1 MKVLHVGMDIG
12 SVSANTVVLDE
23 KGEILKDDYRRT
35 KGQPLE
41 TALSVLTEFLKDIPE
56 GQLGSLALTGTAG
69 KKVAELLQVPFINE
83 IIAQARAVD
92 RFHPEVRTIIE
103 MGGEDSKLILLNP
116 EEGGRLVIEDFAM
129 NTLCAAGTG
138 SFLDQQAHRLGLTI
152 EEFSHLA
159 LKSESPPRIAGRCTV
174 FAKTDMIH
182 LQQEAT
188 PDYDIIA
195 GLCFAVA
202 RNLKSNIAKGKTILR
217 PVSFQGG
224 VAANQGVRRAFSE
237 VLELQEGEL
246 IIPEHFFSMGAIGA
260 SLIVQEDPGA
270 AKTFTGLKPLRDT
283 IQTHAIEARRLA
295 PLSLREDYIQPFTK
309 GLTTVSTPTEK
320 IQAYLGVDVGSIST
334 NVVVIDQEMRVLSKQ
349 YLMTA
354 GRPLEAIRQ
363 GLAAAGKEVGD
374 RVIIQG
380 AGTTGSGRYLT
391 GDFIGADIVRNEI
404 TAQATAAAAIDP
416 LVDTIFE
423 IGGQDSKFISL
434 ENGAIVDFMMNKVCA
449 AGTGSF
455 LEEQAEKLGISIRGE
470 FGALALGSE
479 SPVRLGERCTVFME
493 SDLVHHQQQGLDQK
507 DLVAGLSY
515 SIVEN
520 YLNKVVEDR
529 RIGQRIFYQGATASN
544 QGIVAA
550 FEKIVGKPITV
561 PEHNDVTGA
570 IGVAILAMREKT
582 WETSRFKGFDLAQ
595 SQYQISSFECKGCP
609 NQCEVKKVT
618 IEGEKPLFYGSRC
631 DKYDLDSKKSVS
643 QPMPDLFAEREA
655 LMEGRPEDLN
665 PGGKKGKIG
674 LPRAMFFRELLP
686 FFRTFFTELGFE
698 VVISNPTNKA
708 IIHQGVESMAAET
721 CLPIKVANGH
731 ILDLIQKG
739 VDRIFLPSIVDL
751 KSHNPDYQQG
761 LVCPYAQTLAY
772 TVHSSFN
779 FKEKGIKVIQPVL
792 YFGRGEKALKKGL
805 MTLTTALGLNPFL
818 IPKAMK
824 KGLAAQEAFY
834 QKLLQ
839 RGEEALA
846 SLGPNDIAMMVV
858 SRPYNGFDPG
868 INLNIPKKLRDLG
881 VLAIPMDFFPLDQG
895 SETEEPKHHYW
906 RYGQKILGA
915 AETLRKNPK
924 LYGIYITNFSCGPDS
939 FILHFFR
946 DVLKGKPYLEIEIDE
961 HSADAGVVT
970 RLEAFLDSLKNCQT
984 SPLPILHKR
993 IPSRIPSGNHR
1004 KIYIPPMTDHTLA
1017 VAAAFKACNVEA
1029 EVLPDSDQE
1038 TLIWGR
1044 KLTSGKECY
1053 PCILT
1058 TGDMAKLVLRKNF
1071 DPQHSAFFMP
1081 SGTGPCRFGQYH
1093 RFHRLVLDELGFP
1106 QVPIYAPDQS
1116 ETLYRDLGM
1125 VGGNDFSRLGWQGIV
1140 AVDCLEKKLR
1150 ETRPY
1155 EKNKGETD
1163 QVYRKSL
1170 LKVSETIASR
1180 GDLVKTLQEACRD
1193 LNAVD
1198 VENPGSKPVI
1208 GMVGEIYT
1216 RANKFSNE
1224 NVVLEV
1230 EALGGEAWMPPIAEW
1245 ILYTNHTAIWRAL
1258 RLRKFSHLLELRL
1271 THRVQTKLE
1280 HELERSFKGSLRN
1293 YGEPSIRA
1301 TLKNAHPYLHP
1312 SFEGEAILSLG
1323 KAKDYWQKGAGGI
1336 INIMPFT
1343 CMPGTIVNALLKR
1356 FREDHQ
1362 NIPFLNLS
1370 YDGQEQTNTRT
1381 RLEAFMYQVQQ
1392 VQAAK
1397 ERRR

>member
-1 MKVLHVGMDIG
+1 MKVYHLGMDIG
-12 SVSANTVVLDE
+12 SVSVNTVLLNSQ
-23 KGEILKDDYRRT
+23 GEILKDDYRRT

-41 TALSVLTEFLKDIPE
+41 TSLAVFNEFLLEFPPE
-56 GQLGSLALTGTAG
+56 QIHSMALTGTAG
-69 KKVAELLQVPFINE
+69 KTVADLLKVPFVNE
-83 IIAQARAVD
+83 IIAQARAVEK
-92 RFHPEVRTIIE
+92 FHPQVRTIIE
-103 MGGEDSKLILLNP
+103 MGGEDSKLILLSP
-116 EEGGRLVIEDFAM
+116 EEGGRIVIQDFAM

-152 EEFSHLA
+152 EEFSQLA
-159 LKSESPPRIAGRCTV
+159 LKSENPPRIAGRCTV

-202 RNLKSNIAKGKTILR
+202 RNLKSNIAKGKNILK

-237 VLELQEGEL
+237 VLGLKEGEL
-246 IIPEHFFSMGAIGA
+246 VIPEHFFSMGAIGA
-260 SLIVQEDPGA
+260 SLIVQENPA
-270 AKTFTGLKPLRDT
+270 ALNEFQGLEPFKEYLKT
-283 IQTHAIEARRLA
+283 QTTEARRLDA
-295 PLSLREDYIQPFTK
+295 LHLRDDYIQPFFT
-309 GLTTVSTPTEK
+309 GSAPVPAEGEK
-320 IQAYLGVDVGSIST
+320 VEAYLGVDVGSIST

-354 GRPLEAIRQ
+354 GRPLEAICQ
-363 GLAAAGKEVGD
+363 GLAAAGKEVAD
-374 RVIIQG
+374 RVIIKG
-380 AGTTGSGRYLT
+380 AATTGSGRYLT

-423 IGGQDSKFISL
+423 IGGQDSKYISL

-455 LEEQAEKLGISIRGE
+455 LEEQAEKLGISIKGE
-470 FGALALGSE
+470 FGALALDSRC
-479 SPVRLGERCTVFME
+479 PVRLGERCTVFME
-493 SDLVHHQQQGLDQK
+493 SDLVHHQQQGLDKK

-529 RIGQRIFYQGATASN
+529 RIGKRIFYQGATASN
-544 QGIVAA
+544 KGIVAA

-570 IGVAILAMREKT
+570 IGVAILAMRERT
-582 WETSRFKGFDLAQ
+582 WKDSRFKGFDLARI
-595 SQYQISSFECKGCP
+595 QYEVSSFECKGCP
-609 NQCEVKKVT
+609 NQCEVKKVS

-631 DKYDLDSKKSVS
+631 DKYDLDVKKTV
-643 QPMPDLFAEREA
+643 QHDLPDLFAEREEWMA
-655 LMEGRPEDLN
+655 GSLEDCN
-665 PGGKKGKIG
+665 PGGKRGKIG
-674 LPRAMFFRELLP
+674 IPRTMFFRELLP
-686 FFRTFFTELGFE
+686 FFRTFFTSLGFE
-698 VVISNPTNKA
+698 VVISGATNKS

-721 CLPIKVANGH
+721 CLPVKVANGH
-731 ILDLIQKG
+731 ILDLMNQG

-751 KSHNPDYQQG
+751 QSHNPEVQEG

-779 FKEKGIKVIQPVL
+779 FKDRGVQIISPVL
-792 YFGRGEKALKKGL
+792 YFGRGERALKKGL
-805 MTLTTALGLNPFL
+805 MALSRSLGINSFL
-818 IPKAMK
+818 ISGAMK
-824 KGLAAQEAFY
+824 KGLAAQEDFY

-839 RGEEALA
+839 RGQEVMAA
-846 SLGPNDIAMMVV
+846 LGPEDIAMMVV

-881 VLAIPMDFFPLDQG
+881 VLAIPMDFFPLDQPT
-895 SETEEPKHHYW
+895 ETGESTYHYW
-906 RYGQKILGA
+906 RFGQKILGA
-915 AETLRKNPK
+915 AEILRNHPN
-924 LYGIYITNFSCGPDS
+924 LYGIYVTNFSCGPDS

-970 RLEAFLDSLKNCQT
+970 RLEAFLDSLKNSKAANLIT
-984 SPLPILHKR
+984 LKKR
-993 IPSRIPSGNHR
+993 TGSRILSGNHR
-1004 KIYIPPMTDHTLA
+1004 RIFIPPMTDHALG
-1017 VAAAFKACNVEA
+1017 VAAAFKACGVDA

-1058 TGDMAKLVLRKNF
+1058 TGDMAKLVHRKDF

-1093 RFHRLVLDELGFP
+1093 RFHRLVLDELGLP
-1106 QVPIYAPDQS
+1106 EVPIYAPDQS
-1116 ETLYRDLGM
+1116 EALYQELGM
-1125 VGGNDFSRLGWQGIV
+1125 VGGSDFSRLAWQGIV
-1140 AVDCLEKKLR
+1140 AIDCLEKKLR

-1163 QVYRKSL
+1163 QIYQRYVQS
-1170 LKVSETIASR
+1170 VTETIASR
-1180 GDLVKTLQEACRD
+1180 GDLVEVLKEAVRD
-1193 LNAVD
+1193 LNAVPVD
-1198 VENPGSKPVI
+1198 NPGSKPVI

-1224 NVVLEV
+1224 NVILEV
-1230 EALGGEAWMPPIAEW
+1230 EALGGEAWMPPISEW
-1245 ILYTNHTAIWRAL
+1245 ILYTNYTSIWRAM
-1258 RLRKFSHLLELRL
+1258 RFRKLSTLLELLL

-1280 HELERSFKGSLRN
+1280 HELEHTFKGSLRN
-1293 YGEPSIRA
+1293 FGEPRVRT

-1323 KAKDYWQKGAGGI
+1323 KAKDYWSKGALR
-1336 INIMPFT
+1336 
-1343 CMPGTIVNALLKR
+1343 VDQHHALHLYAGNHR
-1356 FREDHQ
+1356 QCPVETVSGR
-1362 NIPFLNLS
+1362 P
-1370 YDGQEQTNTRT
+1370 
-1381 RLEAFMYQVQQ
+1381 
-1392 VQAAK
+1392 
-1397 ERRR
+1397 